1 MMKNFFL
8 FAITGL
14 ALSACSNTGNNQ
26 GVFSSD
32 RKDRIEITN
41 DMENAKG
48 VIPSWVG
55 EDRVVV
61 LNDPP
66 AHSGTFAG
74 VTNDTIEYSY
84 YYQEILQNINGEVP
98 IRVIFSGW
106 VYTTVANPKFS
117 IICNIDENGKQY
129 NWKAF
134 PLETQLTEVGKWV
147 EFSTEFYFDDKPLK
161 PEMKIGLYAWNQ
173 SKKTVYID
181 DLKITF
187 LY

>member
-1 MMKNFFL
+1 MNKSFL
-8 FAITGL
+8 FAVAGIV
-14 ALSACSNTGNNQ
+14 LSACSNSGSNTGA
-26 GVFSSD
+26 FTSD

-55 EDRVVV
+55 EDRVIVM
-61 LNDPP
+61 NDPP

-84 YYQEILQNINGEVP
+84 YYLETLQNINGEVP
-98 IRVIFSGW
+98 KRVVFSGW
-106 VYTTVANPKFS
+106 IYTTAAKPNFS
-117 IICNIDENGKQY
+117 IICGIDENGSQY

-134 PLETQLTEVGKWV
+134 PLADKLTEVGKWV

-173 SKKTVYID
+173 SKKAVYID